1 MKIRGC
7 GMRQKHA
14 GVAGARMKPRR
25 RNEQI
30 RGWNMVKDSRFFSE
44 AKKAKEAAAAKAS
57 ELGQKTSDKAGEV
70 KARAEEVKDQIREAA
85 ADVTGVGLAKLNEV
99 LADFNAA
106 LPVLREAGYTV
117 EGVDIGLGIPPRF
130 VANFSPGSGVPE
142 DKFEALLAE
151 NTERKLTILLMK
163 SLHEATKL
171 QSKVDIKGLKPS
183 GFSVV
188 IGLVPEVTVKF
199 KRQREER
206 ADEGEQPGSRQT
218 LPS

>member
-1 MKIRGC
+1 
-7 GMRQKHA
+7 
-14 GVAGARMKPRR
+14 
-25 RNEQI
+25 
-30 RGWNMVKDSRFFSE
+30 MVKDSRFFSE

-57 ELGQKTSDKAGEV
+57 EVAQQTSGKAGEV
-70 KARAEEVKDQIREAA
+70 KARAQEVKDQIRDAA
-85 ADVTGVGLAKLNEV
+85 ADVTGVGLAKLTEV

-142 DKFEALLAE
+142 EKFEALLAE
-151 NTERKLTILLMK
+151 NTDRKLTVLLMK
-163 SLHEATKL
+163 SLHEATKM
-171 QSKVDIKGLKPS
+171 QAKVNIKGLKPS

-199 KRQREER
+199 KRQER
-206 ADEGEQPGSRQT
+206 TDEVEQLGRPA
-218 LPS
+218 LLA